1 MVPSLFLAPKA
12 SRVSHRFAIGLVL
25 LSVCSVWASSVG
37 ASVPPSSEAPPPV
50 DPIRDAPVVTWP
62 GPGQVALT
70 FDDGPHPTTTNLVL
84 DILDREQVPG
94 TFFVICRLISKNQSV
109 VSRTSARGHSVQ
121 NHTMNHPY
129 LVRIKSDR
137 VLAELSSCS
146 NVIEA
151 ATGRRPTTYRPPY
164 GSHND
169 RVNTVAS
176 SLGLQRVMWNATA
189 PIDETNPKEI
199 ARRILGQI
207 RSAEEDQRGLVIL
220 LHDGS
225 GSRAAQVAALGPI
238 IQRLKTNGWQFVKI
252 G

>member
-1 MVPSLFLAPKA
+1 MAASLIL
-12 SRVSHRFAIGLVL
+12 GLVCL
-25 LSVCSVWASSVG
+25 EGVSSVD
-37 ASVPPSSEAPPPV
+37 ASVPPSSEATPPP
-50 DPIRDAPVVTWP
+50 DPIRGAPVVTWP
-62 GPGQVALT
+62 GPGHVALT
-70 FDDGPHPTTTNLVL
+70 FDDGPHPTTTNRVL
-84 DILDREQVPG
+84 DILDRERIPG

-109 VSRTSARGHSVQ
+109 VSRIAADGHSVQ

-129 LVRIKSDR
+129 LARIKNDK
-137 VLAELSSCS
+137 VTAELSSCS
-146 NVIEA
+146 SAIEM
-151 ATGRRPTTYRPPY
+151 ATGQKPTTFRPPY

-169 RVNTVAS
+169 RVNAIAAA
-176 SLGLQRVMWNATA
+176 LGLQRVMWNATA

-207 RSAEEDQRGLVIL
+207 RSAEEDRRGLVIL

-238 IQRLKTNGWQFVKI
+238 IQRLKSSGWQFVKI

>member
-1 MVPSLFLAPKA
+1 MARTGARERRRRWIVGVLGAVAFPMSLGA
-12 SRVSHRFAIGLVL
+12 G
-25 LSVCSVWASSVG
+25 VG
-37 ASVPPSSEAPPPV
+37 ASVPPSSEPTPPP

-70 FDDGPHPTTTNLVL
+70 FDDGPHPTTTNRVI
-84 DILDREQVPG
+84 DILDREQIPG

-109 VSRTSARGHSVQ
+109 VSRMAAGGHSVQ

-129 LVRIKSDR
+129 LVRIKSDK
-137 VLAELSSCS
+137 VTAELSSCS
-146 NVIEA
+146 SAIEM
-151 ATGRRPTTYRPPY
+151 ATGRKPTTFRPPY

-169 RVNTVAS
+169 RVNAIAAT
-176 SLGLQRVMWNATA
+176 LGLQRVMWNSTA

-207 RSAEEDQRGLVIL
+207 RSAEEDRRGLVIL
-220 LHDGS
+220 FHDGS

-238 IQRLKTNGWQFVKI
+238 IQRLKSNGWQFVKI